1 MTFNLMTFAFKYEYV
16 SALEGVLNG
25 SSRDTLIF
33 EVEIKSALEVTMGLH
48 LKMHM
53 VVRLLVQKSS
63 NNNLIKGEL
72 EETLYV
78 ALEGATKISLEELQK
93 IAKKSEKMHL
103 TLLLMVHLTMQSR
116 VHL

>member
-1 MTFNLMTFAFKYEYV
+1 
-16 SALEGVLNG
+16 
-25 SSRDTLIF
+25 
-33 EVEIKSALEVTMGLH
+33 MGLH

-78 ALEGATKISLEELQK
+78 ALEGATKTSL
-93 IAKKSEKMHL
+93 
-103 TLLLMVHLTMQSR
+103 
-116 VHL
+116 

>member
-1 MTFNLMTFAFKYEYV
+1 
-16 SALEGVLNG
+16 
-25 SSRDTLIF
+25 
-33 EVEIKSALEVTMGLH
+33 MGLH

-53 VVRLLVQKSS
+53 VVRLLVQKSA